1 MGVLMR
7 NKGHCIDHYLM
18 FFFLKRNL
26 LWATYAIHEMNMT
39 IRHTLSTYIYNEI
52 SHKYIVLMTIIDN
65 EYIVISLSYDHTPA
79 KTQYYTLTILF
90 YEFIM
95 NKFMIKLNIDILEL
109 NK

>member
-1 MGVLMR
+1 MR

-26 LWATYAIHEMNMT
+26 LLATYAIHEMNMT

-52 SHKYIVLMTIIDN
+52 SHKHIVLMTIIDN

-95 NKFMIKLNIDILEL
+95 NKFMIKLNIAILEL